1 MEEKDF
7 LFSQMIHP
15 DHQGVEEGGQGRRH
29 LVSTVLKK
37 SHKTKNMESS
47 TYDKYIFD
55 YFLHNFSLQDNKKL
69 LDVICFY
76 LIATLNRVHLKYMFE
91 ALSC

>member
-7 LFSQMIHP
+7 LFSQMIPP

-29 LVSTVLKK
+29 LVSLVLRNHIQKK
-37 SHKTKNMESS
+37 DT

-55 YFLHNFSLQDNKKL
+55 YFLHKFSLQDNTKL